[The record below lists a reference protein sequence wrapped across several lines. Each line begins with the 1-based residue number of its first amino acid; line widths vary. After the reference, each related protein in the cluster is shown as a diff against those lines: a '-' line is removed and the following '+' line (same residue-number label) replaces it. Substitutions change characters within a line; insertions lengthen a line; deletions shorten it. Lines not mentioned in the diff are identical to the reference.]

1 MPNPAIV
8 GIGGSL
14 VSGMSESKA
23 ANKASKAQQAAAD
36 AQIAE
41 SRRQFDL
48 VQSLLK
54 PYVNA
59 GNAALDQ
66 TLALLGLGGMSAVNG
81 TLPGITT
88 IPGATSPAANDPKN
102 VARFGGNGARDS
114 ANPNAGAQVVQT
126 PAGPKYSVN
135 GQIFNTLE
143 EAQKFAEANRTYNN
157 NPASAQQAQ
166 ENAING
172 LANGAQFKALVGQ
185 GEEALLANAAATG
198 GLRGGDT
205 AGALA
210 QFRPGMLQALIDKQL
225 ANLGGLAANGQNAA
239 GMTGTAAQNSGS
251 QVIGAL
257 GDRGAAQA
265 GGYLARASAF
275 KGMLGDVANGFGMG
289 SGTTGG
295 MGTFGDLFSS
305 KNWLGGF

>member
-8 GIGGSL
+8 GVGGSL
-14 VSGMSESKA
+14 ISGMSQSSA
-23 ANKASKAQQAAAD
+23 ANKASKAQQQAAD

-54 PYVNA
+54 PYVSA
-59 GNAALDQ
+59 GNTALSSMLD
-66 TLALLGLGGMSAVNG
+66 LLGLGGSSGQGA
-81 TLPGITT
+81 LPTITT
-88 IPGATSPAANDPKN
+88 IPGANDPQN
-102 VARFGGNGARDS
+102 IGRGNMRSIGGRDG
-114 ANPNAGAQVVQT
+114 NGAQVVQT

-135 GQIFNTLE
+135 GQIFNTMA
-143 EAQKFAEANRTYNN
+143 EAQAYAEANRTGRTD
-157 NPASAQQAQ
+157 PISAQQAQ

>member
-14 VSGMSESKA
+14 ISGMSQSSA
-23 ANKASKAQQAAAD
+23 ANKASKAQQQAAD

-54 PYVNA
+54 PYVSA
-59 GNAALDQ
+59 GNTALSSMLD
-66 TLALLGLGGMSAVNG
+66 LLGLGGSSGQGA
-81 TLPGITT
+81 LPTITT
-88 IPGATSPAANDPKN
+88 IPGVNDPQN
-102 VARFGGNGARDS
+102 VGRGGVTSLGGNGSGRDGGAR
-114 ANPNAGAQVVQT
+114 VVNT

-135 GQIFNTLE
+135 GQIFNSMA
-143 EAQKFAEANRTYNN
+143 EAQAYAEANRTGGTD
-157 NPASAQQAQ
+157 PISAQQAQ
-166 ENAING
+166 MDAING
-172 LANGAQFKALVGQ
+172 LANGSQFKALVGQ

-265 GGYLARASAF
+265 GGYLAKAKAF
-275 KGMLGDVANGFGMG
+275 SGMLGDVS
-289 SGTTGG
+289 SGLGQFAGASGG
-295 MGTFGDLFSS
+295 MPAGATLFSR
-305 KNWLGGF
+305 WGF

>member
-8 GIGGSL
+8 GVGGSL
-14 VSGMSESKA
+14 ISGMSQSSA
-23 ANKASKAQQAAAD
+23 ANKASKAQQQAAD

-54 PYVNA
+54 PYVSA
-59 GNAALDQ
+59 GNTALSSMLD
-66 TLALLGLGGMSAVNG
+66 LLGLGGSSGQGA
-81 TLPGITT
+81 LPTITT
-88 IPGATSPAANDPKN
+88 IPGVNDPQN
-102 VARFGGNGARDS
+102 VGRGGVTSLGGNGSGRDGGAR
-114 ANPNAGAQVVQT
+114 VVNT

-135 GQIFNTLE
+135 GQIFNSMA
-143 EAQKFAEANRTYNN
+143 EAQAFAEANRTGGTD
-157 NPASAQQAQ
+157 PISAQQAQ

>member
-14 VSGMSESKA
+14 LSGMSQSSA
-23 ANKASKAQQAAAD
+23 ANKASKAQQASAD

-41 SRRQFDL
+41 SRRQFDV
-48 VQSLLK
+48 VQGLLK
-54 PYVNA
+54 PYVGA
-59 GNAALDQ
+59 GNAALDSMM
-66 TLALLGLGGMSAVNG
+66 ALLGLGGLSATNG
-81 TLPGITT
+81 TLPSITT
-88 IPGATSPAANDPKN
+88 IPGASRPAANDPSN
-102 VARFGGNGARDS
+102 VSSLGGGRMGGRDGQS
-114 ANPNAGAQVVQT
+114 RAQVVNT

-143 EAQKFAEANRTYNN
+143 EAQRFAEANRTYSND
-157 NPASAQQAQ
+157 PAANQLAQK
-166 ENAING
+166 NAIDA
-172 LANGAQFKALVGQ
+172 LANGSQFKALVGQ

-205 AGALA
+205 SGALA
-210 QFRPGMLQALIDKQL
+210 QFRPQMLQALIDKQL

-239 GMTGTAAQNSGS
+239 GGLGTAAQNTGA
-251 QVIGAL
+251 QVNAAL
-257 GDRGAAQA
+257 GDKGAAQA

>member
-14 VSGMSESKA
+14 ISGMSQSSA
-23 ANKASKAQQAAAD
+23 ANKASKAQQQAAD

-54 PYVNA
+54 PYVSA
-59 GNAALDQ
+59 GNTALSSMLD
-66 TLALLGLGGMSAVNG
+66 LLGLGGSSGQGA
-81 TLPGITT
+81 LPTITT
-88 IPGATSPAANDPKN
+88 IPGANDPQN
-102 VARFGGNGARDS
+102 IGRGTARSIGVRDGN
-114 ANPNAGAQVVQT
+114 GAQVVQT

-135 GQIFNTLE
+135 GQIFNTMA
-143 EAQKFAEANRTYNN
+143 EAQAYAEANRTGGTD
-157 NPASAQQAQ
+157 PISAQQAQ

-265 GGYLARASAF
+265 GGYLAKAKAF
-275 KGMLGDVANGFGMG
+275 SGMLGDVS
-289 SGTTGG
+289 SGLGQFAGASGG
-295 MGTFGDLFSS
+295 MPAGATLFSR
-305 KNWLGGF
+305 WGF

>member
-8 GIGGSL
+8 GIGGSII
-14 VSGMSESKA
+14 SGMSQSEASD
-23 ANKASKAQQAAAD
+23 KASEAQQQAAD

-54 PYVNA
+54 PYVSA
-59 GNAALDQ
+59 GNTALSSMLD
-66 TLALLGLGGMSAVNG
+66 LLGLGGSSGQGA
-81 TLPGITT
+81 LPTITT
-88 IPGATSPAANDPKN
+88 IPGANDPQN
-102 VARFGGNGARDS
+102 IGRGNARSIGVRDGN
-114 ANPNAGAQVVQT
+114 GAQVVQT

-135 GQIFNTLE
+135 GQIFNTMA
-143 EAQKFAEANRTYNN
+143 EAQAYAEANRTGGTD
-157 NPASAQQAQ
+157 PISAQQAQ

-210 QFRPGMLQALIDKQL
+210 QFRPGMLQALIDKLL

-265 GGYLARASAF
+265 GGYLAKAKAF
-275 KGMLGDVANGFGMG
+275 SGMLGDVS
-289 SGTTGG
+289 SGLGQFAGASGG
-295 MGTFGDLFSS
+295 MPAGATLFSR
-305 KNWLGGF
+305 WGF